1 MRKDVNFLI
10 GVMMLAA
17 ALALPAAHASA
28 PQPASGD
35 FAVQDLV
42 VNSMEPKGETCHIE
56 LTATFSLEG
65 TFNGEFVADF
75 QIVHLGACGE
85 PADEV
90 FIARGTFTGDV
101 DGATGSFDFVFT
113 GTIDATGAADGDLVI
128 TRGTDELAG
137 LSGRINLTGTAG
149 VSGKYTGRVHPAP

>member
-1 MRKDVNFLI
+1 MRKNSRLLI
-10 GVMMLAA
+10 GVLTVTA

-42 VNSMEPKGETCHIE
+42 VNSVEPKGETCRIE
-56 LTATFSLEG
+56 LTATFRLEG
-65 TFNGEFVADF
+65 TFNGKFVADF

-101 DGATGSFDFVFT
+101 EGATGSFDFVFT
-113 GTIDATGAADGDLVI
+113 GTIDATGNADGDLVV
-128 TRGTDELAG
+128 TRGTGELAG
-137 LSGRINLTGTAG
+137 LSGRINLTGIAG
-149 VSGKYTGRVHPAP
+149 VSGTYTGRVHPAP